1 MKEFEHIKLETKRE
15 FIRKYVYTSAEAL
28 ELLEISRPRMSKM
41 IKDGKLYP
49 VKKLGSTSLFL
60 LDDLLKKKEEMI
72 ALRKKFRPWE
82 ITKENTNDR

>member
-41 IKDGKLYP
+41 IKDGKLHP
-49 VKKLGSTSLFL
+49 VKKLGSTSIFL
-60 LDDLLKKKEEMI
+60 LDDLLEKKEELI
-72 ALRKKFRPWE
+72 RLRRQFRPWE
-82 ITKENTNDR
+82 TSRGEENDR

>member
-1 MKEFEHIKLETKRE
+1 MKEFENMKLETKRE

-49 VKKLGSTSLFL
+49 VKKLRSTSLFL
-60 LDDLLKKKEEMI
+60 LDDLLEKKGELVK
-72 ALRKKFRPWE
+72 LRKIYRPWE
-82 ITKENTNDR
+82 

>member
-1 MKEFEHIKLETKRE
+1 MKAEIKRE
-15 FIRKYVYTSAEAL
+15 FIRKYVYTSAETL

-60 LDDLLKKKEEMI
+60 LDDLLKKKEELI
-72 ALRKKFRPWE
+72 KLRRQYRPWE
-82 ITKENTNDR
+82 

>member
-28 ELLEISRPRMSKM
+28 AFLEITRPRLSQL
-41 IKDGKLYP
+41 IRDGKIKP

-60 LDDLLKKKEEMI
+60 LDDLLKKKEEMKL
-72 ALRKKFRPWE
+72 LRKKYRPWE
-82 ITKENTNDR
+82 V